1 MTLRPIV
8 LLLFAMLSLSAC
20 QSATQKLGNPE
31 LPYPPVKQP
40 QVGDILHLPTGIY
53 VDQQVMLDQ
62 AVRTQVVF
70 VGETHDNPASHRL
83 QVNILKALQQNNPGR
98 ISLAMEMFSPSQQPV
113 LNRWVAGELSEK
125 EFIKQVDWYSHW
137 NMNFAF
143 YRELLTFCRDN
154 QIPVLAL
161 NSEKELKQK
170 VGRTPFDQLTDE
182 EKKQLPQMDH
192 NDPYQQAMVKAVF
205 PITKWGRP

>member
-62 AVRTQVVF
+62 AVRTQVVLSAKPMTIQLRTDF
-70 VGETHDNPASHRL
+70 RSTYSKPCSKTTPVGYLWQWKCSALLNNLCSIVGLP
-83 QVNILKALQQNNPGR
+83 VN
-98 ISLAMEMFSPSQQPV
+98 
-113 LNRWVAGELSEK
+113 
-125 EFIKQVDWYSHW
+125 
-137 NMNFAF
+137 
-143 YRELLTFCRDN
+143 
-154 QIPVLAL
+154 
-161 NSEKELKQK
+161 
-170 VGRTPFDQLTDE
+170 
-182 EKKQLPQMDH
+182 
-192 NDPYQQAMVKAVF
+192 
-205 PITKWGRP
+205 